1 MMPPFINKQPDVRKQ
16 KQRIYRNI
24 RHIRRQLKN
33 DLLQLKDELIKKLS
47 TCEDIKDDIINNLL
61 KCEKLIKRVKN

>member
-1 MMPPFINKQPDVRKQ
+1 MPTFTNKQSDVRKQ

-61 KCEKLIKRVKN
+61 KCEKLITPFNI

>member
-1 MMPPFINKQPDVRKQ
+1 MPTFTNKQPDARKQ

-33 DLLQLKDELIKKLS
+33 DLLQLKDELINKLS
-47 TCEDIKDDIINNLL
+47 TCEDIKDDIMNNLL
-61 KCEKLIKRVKN
+61 KCEMLIKRVKN